1 MKTSH
6 QIRQWAAE
14 WALHRS
20 LASEAPAFEF
30 PPSADIE
37 DEPANPYTVSTGFD
51 VPGMLLDQLRQSI
64 EPDLAT
70 EARQKSLYTV
80 ATGNQ
85 DLPADLLK
93 EGQIVQLR
101 PGVLPQCERPVY
113 ILIEKCDPVKRQVL
127 ATPFSP
133 LTIPA
138 LPSELET
145 GIDDEAL
152 TVLALW
158 NSQCLPVERVGKC
171 WEVMEATPDLM
182 AEVAT
187 VRASLARKE
196 SPPLAL
202 LPRTG
207 PPLTDPDDPRHE
219 YLAAEEQIWAQ
230 D

>member
-6 QIRQWAAE
+6 QLRQWAAE

-20 LASEAPAFEF
+20 LASEAPAFEI
-30 PPSADIE
+30 PSAVDVPE
-37 DEPANPYTVSTGFD
+37 EPANPFTVSTGFD

-64 EPDLAT
+64 EPDLAA

-80 ATGNQ
+80 TAGPQ

-101 PGVLPQCERPVY
+101 PGVLPQCQRPVY
-113 ILIEKCDPVKRQVL
+113 ILIEKCDPANRQVL

-133 LTIPA
+133 VAIPA

-145 GIDDEAL
+145 GIDDSAL

-158 NSQCLPVERVGKC
+158 NSQWLPVERAGKC
-171 WEVMEATPDLM
+171 WEVMEAPADLI
-182 AEVAT
+182 AEVAK
-187 VRASLARKE
+187 VRTSLARKE
-196 SPPLAL
+196 SPPPAL
-202 LPRTG
+202 LARTG
-207 PPLTDPDDPRHE
+207 PPLTDPEDPRHE
-219 YLAAEEQIWAQ
+219 YISAEEQIWSQ